1 MPAGARAVRSGRS
14 EMKYTI
20 PQNIGR
26 VRVMM
31 AIGGKYAVW
40 NGKDGRAKFE
50 IVCRSRKLAEE
61 VALKINTKD
70 HNGEIEVLN
79 G

>member
-1 MPAGARAVRSGRS
+1 
-14 EMKYTI
+14 MKYSI
-20 PQNIGR
+20 PPNIGK

-31 AIGGKYAVW
+31 ATGGRYAVW
-40 NGKDGRAKFE
+40 NGKDRKLKFE
-50 IVCRSRKLAEE
+50 ILCRTRTLAEE
-61 VALKINTKD
+61 VAKKINTKD

>member
-1 MPAGARAVRSGRS
+1 
-14 EMKYTI
+14 MKYKI
-20 PQNIGR
+20 PPNIGK

-40 NGKDGRAKFE
+40 NGKDKKLKFE
-50 IVCRSRKLAEE
+50 IFCRTRKIAEE
-61 VALKINTKD
+61 VAKKINTKD
-70 HNGEIEVLN
+70 HDGEIEVLN

>member
-1 MPAGARAVRSGRS
+1 
-14 EMKYTI
+14 
-20 PQNIGR
+20 
-26 VRVMM
+26 MM
-31 AIGGKYAVW
+31 AIGGAYAVW

-50 IVCRSRKLAEE
+50 IVCRKRKTAEE
-61 VALKINTKD
+61 VAQKINTKD

>member
-1 MPAGARAVRSGRS
+1 
-14 EMKYTI
+14 MKYSI
-20 PQNIGR
+20 PPNIGK

-31 AIGGKYAVW
+31 ALGGRYAVW

-50 IVCRSRKLAEE
+50 IVCRKRKTAEE
-61 VALKINTKD
+61 VAQKINTKD

>member
-1 MPAGARAVRSGRS
+1 
-14 EMKYTI
+14 MKYTI

-31 AIGGKYAVW
+31 AAGGKYAVW
-40 NGKDGRAKFE
+40 NGKDRREKFE
-50 IVCRSRKLAEE
+50 ILCRTRKVAEE
-61 VALKINTKD
+61 VARKINAKD
-70 HNGEIEVLN
+70 HDGEIEVLN

>member
-1 MPAGARAVRSGRS
+1 
-14 EMKYTI
+14 MKYTI
-20 PQNIGR
+20 PPNIGK

-31 AIGGKYAVW
+31 ALGGRYAVW
-40 NGKDGRAKFE
+40 NGKDKKLKFE
-50 IVCRSRKLAEE
+50 ILCRTRQTAEE
-61 VALKINTKD
+61 VAKKINRGE

>member
-1 MPAGARAVRSGRS
+1 MRY
-14 EMKYTI
+14 KI
-20 PQNIGR
+20 PPNLGK

-31 AIGGKYAVW
+31 AIAGTYAVW
-40 NGKDGRAKFE
+40 NGKDGRQRFE
-50 IVCRSRKLAEE
+50 ILCRTRKLAEE
-61 VALKINTKD
+61 TARIINTKQ

>member
-1 MPAGARAVRSGRS
+1 
-14 EMKYTI
+14 MKYTI
-20 PQNIGR
+20 PPNVGK

-31 AIGGKYAVW
+31 ALGGKYAVW
-40 NGKDGRAKFE
+40 NGKNGKAKFE
-50 IVCRSRKLAEE
+50 VLCRKRQTAEE
-61 VALKINTKD
+61 VAMKINTKS

>member
-1 MPAGARAVRSGRS
+1 
-14 EMKYTI
+14 MKYTI
-20 PQNIGR
+20 PPNIGK

-31 AIGGKYAVW
+31 GLGGKYAVW

-50 IVCRSRKLAEE
+50 IVCRKRKTAEE
-61 VALKINTKD
+61 VALKINTKQ

>member
-1 MPAGARAVRSGRS
+1 
-14 EMKYTI
+14 MKYSI
-20 PQNIGR
+20 PPNIGK

-31 AIGGKYAVW
+31 ASGGKYAVW
-40 NGKDGRAKFE
+40 NGKDRRMKFE
-50 IVCRSRKLAEE
+50 ILCRTRQVAEE
-61 VALKINTKD
+61 VARKINAGE

>member
-1 MPAGARAVRSGRS
+1 
-14 EMKYTI
+14 MKYTI

>member
-1 MPAGARAVRSGRS
+1 
-14 EMKYTI
+14 MKYKI
-20 PQNIGR
+20 PPNIGK

-31 AIGGKYAVW
+31 AIGGAYAVW

-50 IVCRSRKLAEE
+50 IVCRTRKLAEE

>member
-1 MPAGARAVRSGRS
+1 
-14 EMKYTI
+14 MKYSI
-20 PQNIGR
+20 PPNIGR

-31 AIGGKYAVW
+31 ASGGKYAVW
-40 NGKDGRAKFE
+40 NGKDKKLKFE
-50 IVCRSRKLAEE
+50 ILCRTRQLAEE
-61 VALKINTKD
+61 VARKINNKD

>member
-1 MPAGARAVRSGRS
+1 
-14 EMKYTI
+14 MKYTI

-50 IVCRSRKLAEE
+50 IVCRTRKLAEE

>member
-1 MPAGARAVRSGRS
+1 
-14 EMKYTI
+14 MKYSI
-20 PQNIGR
+20 PPNIGK

-31 AIGGKYAVW
+31 ASGGKYAVW
-40 NGKDGRAKFE
+40 NGKDKKLKFE
-50 IVCRSRKLAEE
+50 ILCRTRKLAEE
-61 VALKINTKD
+61 FAKKINTKD

>member
-1 MPAGARAVRSGRS
+1 
-14 EMKYTI
+14 MKYSI
-20 PQNIGR
+20 PPNIGK

-31 AIGGKYAVW
+31 ASGGKYAVW
-40 NGKDGRAKFE
+40 NGKDGRQKFE
-50 IVCRSRKLAEE
+50 ILCRKRQTAEE
-61 VALKINTKD
+61 VALKINTKQ